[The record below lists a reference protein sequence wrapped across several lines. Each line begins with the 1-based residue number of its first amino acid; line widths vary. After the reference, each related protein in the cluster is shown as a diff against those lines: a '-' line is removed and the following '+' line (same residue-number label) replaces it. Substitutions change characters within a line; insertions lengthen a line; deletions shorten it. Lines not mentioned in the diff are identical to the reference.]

1 MRRCTPRCGNNPQS
15 NNSNDNIV
23 MTLLVKDGYIDMNG
37 IVFYERRSYSRNK
50 RQHPVGFKKG
60 TFFLQVTMVG
70 LQKENF
76 ALKILGKMAGN
87 SIQKLKRLF

>member
-37 IVFYERRSYSRNK
+37 IVFYERKSYSRNK

-60 TFFLQVTMVG
+60 TFFCRSPWLAC
-70 LQKENF
+70 KK
-76 ALKILGKMAGN
+76 KILH
-87 SIQKLKRLF
+87 